1 MRIQD
6 AVSRRKFM
14 GAVSAAMGFLGLAPQ
29 GELIASSLLQGRGQR
44 GQRAGQAGDQ
54 GGRRNAE
61 DYDALAKLANN
72 ENPYGPS
79 ESVTKAMTDAFKYAN
94 RYGYPDGGV
103 NQAIAQHHNLK
114 PENILTGA
122 GSGEIL
128 NAAGQA
134 FLKDPK
140 LVVGAEPTYGSVFS
154 VASGIKKDAIR
165 VPLLPDY
172 RLDIP
177 GIIKATHTH
186 YRDVGF
192 VYICNPNNPTGVI
205 VTKQEIQQ
213 LLDGIPG
220 DVPVLIDEAYHH
232 YVNDPNYAT
241 SVPYVIEGRPVIV
254 ARTFSKIA
262 ALAGVRFGYALAPRE
277 LIEQMRTYSTGST
290 SALAKWAVVA
300 SLKDGENEAKVK
312 SVTLALRE
320 KTMAQLKDM
329 GYDVI
334 PSQANFFM
342 VHVKTDI
349 TPVIEEFRKRKVLV
363 GRKFP
368 PMDEYLRVSVGN
380 ESEMDRFIAAF
391 KEISPGR
398 QQAQATKPSA

>member
-1 MRIQD
+1 LPTEPISRSTR
-6 AVSRRKFM
+6 VS
-14 GAVSAAMGFLGLAPQ
+14 S
-29 GELIASSLLQGRGQR
+29 
-44 GQRAGQAGDQ
+44 
-54 GGRRNAE
+54 
-61 DYDALAKLANN
+61 
-72 ENPYGPS
+72 
-79 ESVTKAMTDAFKYAN
+79 
-94 RYGYPDGGV
+94 GYPDGGV
-103 NQAIAQHHNLK
+103 HQAIAQHHNLK

-134 FLKDPK
+134 FLKDHK
-140 LVVGAEPTYGSVFS
+140 LVVGAAPTYGSVFS

-172 RLDIP
+172 RLDVP

-192 VYICNPNNPTGVI
+192 VYICNPNNPTGII

-262 ALAGVRFGYALAPRE
+262 ALPACASAMRWRRVNSLNRCALTPR
-277 LIEQMRTYSTGST
+277 
-290 SALAKWAVVA
+290 A
-300 SLKDGENEAKVK
+300 
-312 SVTLALRE
+312 
-320 KTMAQLKDM
+320 
-329 GYDVI
+329 
-334 PSQANFFM
+334 
-342 VHVKTDI
+342 
-349 TPVIEEFRKRKVLV
+349 
-363 GRKFP
+363 
-368 PMDEYLRVSVGN
+368 
-380 ESEMDRFIAAF
+380 
-391 KEISPGR
+391 
-398 QQAQATKPSA
+398 AQARSPSGPLWRL